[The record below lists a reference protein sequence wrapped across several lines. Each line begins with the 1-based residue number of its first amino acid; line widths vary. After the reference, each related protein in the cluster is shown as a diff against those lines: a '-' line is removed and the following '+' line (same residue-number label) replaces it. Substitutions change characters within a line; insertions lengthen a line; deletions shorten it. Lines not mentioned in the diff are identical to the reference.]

1 MARYAPISRQDFL
14 EIQLGGVFKR
24 KTPDTS
30 RLKQYPICK
39 MERSITPTAP
49 VAYGVKRKNARCA

>member
-1 MARYAPISRQDFL
+1 MARHAPISRSDFL

-30 RLKQYPICK
+30 RLKQYPIYK
-39 MERSITPTAP
+39 MERSIIPAAAPT
-49 VAYGVKRKNARCA
+49 RKKGKKK

>member
-24 KTPDTS
+24 TTDTS

-39 MERSITPTAP
+39 MERSITSPTT
-49 VAYGVKRKNARCA
+49 RKKGKKK

>member
-1 MARYAPISRQDFL
+1 MARYAPISRADFL

-39 MERSITPTAP
+39 MERSITSPTTT
-49 VAYGVKRKNARCA
+49 RKKGKKK